1 MIKIIIFSDSFKHF
15 EESIKEYEKRLV
27 KDIEV
32 IKLKPSKRKE
42 ISEII
47 LEETKDLKEK
57 LEKTK
62 WFKILLYISGEQLS
76 TERFLELIEKQSQN
90 FWNIVFIIGWAY
102 WVELEMIKNLI
113 DFKLSFSNMIFPHN
127 MAYLILLEQIYRIIT
142 IKKWSSYHH

>member
-62 WFKILLYISGEQLS
+62 GFKILLYISGEQLS

-90 FWNIVFIIGWAY
+90 FGNIVFIIGGAY
-102 WVELEMIKNLI
+102 GVELEMIKNLI

-142 IKKWSSYHH
+142 IKKGSSYHH